1 MIESLMDMET
11 FFRLAIEG
19 IMDIRTDIGLT

>member
-11 FFRLAIEG
+11 FYRLAIEE
-19 IMDIRTDIGLT
+19 ITEVSADIGLS

>member
-11 FFRLAIEG
+11 FYRLAIEG
-19 IMDIRTDIGLT
+19 LAEIRGEIGLV